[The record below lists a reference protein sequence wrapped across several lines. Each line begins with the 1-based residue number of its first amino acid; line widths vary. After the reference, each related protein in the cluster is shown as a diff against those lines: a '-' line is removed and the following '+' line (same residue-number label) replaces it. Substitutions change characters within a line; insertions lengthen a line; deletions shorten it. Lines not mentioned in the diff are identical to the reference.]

1 MIRLF
6 PVVSNIGRKV
16 TEDTVV
22 DGHLLKKGLNVN
34 ILIHMIHRDEKYYP
48 DPEKFDPERFLPEN
62 TKDRHPFAFVPF
74 SAGKRNCIG
83 QKFAMMELKVLLS
96 GIFRKFSMQSSK
108 KIEELMPS
116 LDIILKPL
124 HGLPVKLA
132 LRKKD

>member
-1 MIRLF
+1 
-6 PVVSNIGRKV
+6 
-16 TEDTVV
+16 
-22 DGHLLKKGLNVN
+22 
-34 ILIHMIHRDEKYYP
+34 MIHRDEKYYP